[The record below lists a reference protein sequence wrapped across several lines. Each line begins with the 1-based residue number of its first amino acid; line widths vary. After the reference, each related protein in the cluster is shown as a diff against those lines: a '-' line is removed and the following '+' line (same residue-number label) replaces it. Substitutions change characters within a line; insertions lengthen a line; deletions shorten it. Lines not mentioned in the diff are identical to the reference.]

1 MYYHIYFHDQSV
13 LPNTKIIPACCLNF
27 LYSQA
32 LTLFLCWDSETCSEE
47 EDSVV
52 SSLFRAIDGKKG
64 KEGKEKKGKKE
75 KAGKKGESLAKE
87 DDLHHLHH
95 LELLILIRAVAVK
108 VKVAAALRQGCNGV
122 YIYSLPSYSS
132 ITGLRCSIPCIN
144 SVKKIVISW
153 YRWQGKKKKG

>member
-1 MYYHIYFHDQSV
+1 MFCTYMDLYMYYHIYFHDQSV

-75 KAGKKGESLAKE
+75 KAGKKGRKSRKRRRSSSSSSSGTSDSDSSSGSESE
-87 DDLHHLHH
+87 
-95 LELLILIRAVAVK
+95 
-108 VKVAAALRQGCNGV
+108 
-122 YIYSLPSYSS
+122 SS
-132 ITGLRCSIPCIN
+132 SSSKAR
-144 SVKKIVISW
+144 V
-153 YRWQGKKKKG
+153 